1 MEQNGLG
8 GYNKE
13 MSKRWKELDESKR
26 GKYKLKYQ
34 RMQEGHEYKM
44 KNDPEYFAAVLRS
57 QVEKRRNPY
66 NLFVKDQKDLE
77 NVMEQK
83 SMTGFSKEMSK
94 RWKELD
100 ESKREEYKLK
110 SQRMQEVRMQGEK
123 MTLKNP
129 EYFEA
134 LLRSQMKVTQNRV
147 YSLFI
152 KDQEDSSAVRKQNDI
167 RGFQKEM
174 SKRWKELDESKK
186 EEYKLKCKRMQEEYE
201 NSVLLAPTDRH

>member
-1 MEQNGLG
+1 M
-8 GYNKE
+8 K
-13 MSKRWKELDESKR
+13 SK
-26 GKYKLKYQ
+26 
-34 RMQEGHEYKM
+34 RMQEEYEYKM
-44 KNDPEYFAAVLRS
+44 KNDPEYFSAVLRS
-57 QVEKRRNPY
+57 RMKVPRNGY
-66 NLFVKDQKDLE
+66 CLFLKDQEDSSA
-77 NVMEQK
+77 VMKQN
-83 SMTGFSKEMSK
+83 GLGGLSKEMSK

-123 MTLKNP
+123 MILKNP

-152 KDQEDSSAVRKQNDI
+152 KDQEDSAAVRKQNGI
-167 RGFQKEM
+167 EGFQKEM

-201 NSVLLAPTDRH
+201 NSVLLAPTDRHTYY